1 LCAESATH
9 GGSRRPAAAWARGL
23 LLLFVALAAAAPLRA
38 QSARAPLESEVQ
50 AAYLI
55 NFLRYTQ
62 WPERSFDSREAPYVI
77 AVVGSEHVA
86 ARVRAVA
93 GAAGRVDGRPVE
105 VLWVAG
111 ARGSRAAPFD
121 SSQDREN
128 LLQLRRS
135 HLVFF
140 HASAG
145 NIPAQALS
153 DLWGQPVLTVSDV
166 PGFTEAGGMIGLV
179 RRSGSIVFEANPVA
193 IRNSR
198 LILSAKVLKLARITR
213 SALR

>member
-1 LCAESATH
+1 LSAEAATRSGPRH
-9 GGSRRPAAAWARGL
+9 AGAHWARAVLAL
-23 LLLFVALAAAAPLRA
+23 LVALAAVAPLRA
-38 QSARAPLESEVQ
+38 QSPRAPLESEVQ

-62 WPERSFDSREAPYVI
+62 WPERSFDSRAAPYVI

-105 VLWVAG
+105 VLWVPG

-128 LLQLRRS
+128 LLQLQRS

-153 DLWGQPVLTVSDV
+153 DLWGRPVLTVSDV
-166 PGFTEAGGMIGLV
+166 PGFTQSGGMLGLV

-198 LILSAKVLKLARITR
+198 LMLSAKVLKLARITR
-213 SALR
+213 STLR

>member
-1 LCAESATH
+1 LSAEAATRSGPRH
-9 GGSRRPAAAWARGL
+9 AGAHWARAVLAL
-23 LLLFVALAAAAPLRA
+23 LVALATVAPLRA
-38 QSARAPLESEVQ
+38 QSPRAPLESEVQ

-62 WPERSFDSREAPYVI
+62 WPERSFDSRAAPYVI

-105 VLWVAG
+105 VLWVPG

-128 LLQLRRS
+128 LLQLQRS

-153 DLWGQPVLTVSDV
+153 DLWGRPVLTVSDV
-166 PGFTEAGGMIGLV
+166 PGFTQSGGMLGLV

-198 LILSAKVLKLARITR
+198 LMLSAKVLKLARITR
-213 SALR
+213 STLR